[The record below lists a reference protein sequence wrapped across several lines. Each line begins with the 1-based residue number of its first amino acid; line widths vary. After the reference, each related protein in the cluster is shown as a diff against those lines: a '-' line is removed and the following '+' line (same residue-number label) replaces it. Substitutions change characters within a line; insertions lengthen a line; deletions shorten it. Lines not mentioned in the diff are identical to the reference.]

1 MVNEQRQLHILG
13 SLIQADMPQDA
24 PWNLLILVVE
34 KILTVT
40 TIWFLVYTLTQ
51 QNKCLDSQ
59 DTTWTE

>member
-1 MVNEQRQLHILG
+1 MVIKQRQLHILG
-13 SLIQADMPQDA
+13 SLIQADMPQAA

-59 DTTWTE
+59 DNTWTE